1 MSIAATVKSY
11 IEGRGVAYEMIA
23 HPATGSSHETA
34 EAAHVDEGHIAKA
47 VILKDS
53 AGAIMAVIPGDSWVK
68 LSAVEKELG
77 REMALAGENEAAGY
91 FPDCDAG
98 AIPPLGP
105 AYGME
110 TLMNKTLSSLAYV
123 YFESGDHR
131 TLLKVGG
138 EDFLELLAGVRLGY
152 FCEED

>member
-1 MSIAATVKSY
+1 MTMAATVKSY
-11 IEGRGVAYEMIA
+11 IEGRGVAYEVIA

-47 VILKDS
+47 VILKDD
-53 AGAIMAVIPGDSWVK
+53 AGAVMVVVPGDAWVK
-68 LSAVEKELG
+68 LSAVEKELD
-77 REMALAGENEAAGY
+77 RAMELADETEAAGH
-91 FPDCDAG
+91 FPDCDTG

-110 TLMNKTLSSLAYV
+110 TLVNRTLTSLAHV
-123 YFESGDHR
+123 YCESGDHR
-131 TLLKVGG
+131 SLLKLKS
-138 EDFLELLAGVRLGY
+138 EDFMELLGGVRLGY